1 MTMNEILFAT
11 GNDRKIAEARAACDD
26 FNITVKQ
33 IKLTIDE
40 IQSHDPVEIS
50 MRKVEEAYR
59 QMQSAVVITDTSWSI
74 PALNGFPGGY
84 MKDVAEW
91 FKPEDFINLVAPG
104 TDRRISF
111 TETII
116 YKDANTTKLF
126 SKEYIGTISAE
137 PRGHGNSVEQI
148 TEFDGH
154 TLAERHDQGKLS
166 HDPKEYIWY
175 EFAQWYQAEISV

>member
-1 MTMNEILFAT
+1 MNEILFAT
-11 GNDRKIAEARAACDD
+11 GNDRKVAEARAACDD
-26 FNITVKQ
+26 FNIKVKQ
-33 IKLTIDE
+33 VKLAIDE

-59 QMQSAVVITDTSWSI
+59 QIQSAVVITDTSWSI

-91 FKPEDFINLVAPG
+91 FKPEDFINLVASEAN
-104 TDRRISF
+104 RSISF

-116 YKDANTTKLF
+116 YKDADTTKLF
-126 SKEYIGTISAE
+126 SKEYIGNISTE
-137 PRGHGNSVEQI
+137 PRGNGNSVEQI
-148 TEFDGH
+148 TEFDGR

-175 EFAQWYQAEISV
+175 EFAQWFAEK